1 MALAVPEGLAV
12 LVAQVAQVAQ
22 GDQGDLV
29 VPAVR
34 EGLAALVDLVAFQAG
49 LSAAGFRR
57 E

>member
-12 LVAQVAQVAQ
+12 LVAQVAQ

-34 EGLAALVDLVAFQAG
+34 EGLAALVDLVAFQAVRAG